1 MEGEV
6 NLMTRARLSS
16 IELTTLKAIANGL
29 SSKEIA
35 AIVSRSI
42 GAVEANIRTLFVK
55 LDAQS
60 RAHLVARAFC
70 LRVIASEDIAAAE
83 APYLQHETFP
93 NGESQRGEGVAT
105 MRTSRKFDR
114 L

>member
-1 MEGEV
+1 
-6 NLMTRARLSS
+6 MTRARLSS
-16 IELTTLKAIANGL
+16 IELAILKAIANGL

-35 AIVSRSI
+35 FIVNRSI
-42 GAVEANIRTLFVK
+42 GAVEANVRTLFVK

-70 LRVIASEDIAAAE
+70 LQVITHDDIGAAE
-83 APYLQHETFP
+83 EPYPQHETFA
-93 NGESQRGEGVAT
+93 NSEAQRAGGVAT
-105 MRTSRKFDR
+105 IRTSRKFDR

>member
-1 MEGEV
+1 
-6 NLMTRARLSS
+6 MTRARLSS
-16 IELTTLKAIANGL
+16 IELAILKAVANGV

-35 AIVSRSI
+35 FIVNRSI

-70 LRVIASEDIAAAE
+70 LHLVTCDDIEAAE
-83 APYLQHETFP
+83 TPYLQHETFG
-93 NGESQRGEGVAT
+93 NGDSQRLA
-105 MRTSRKFDR
+105 RASPR
-114 L
+114 

>member
-1 MEGEV
+1 
-6 NLMTRARLSS
+6 MTRTRLSS
-16 IELTTLKAIANGL
+16 IELATLKAIANGL

-35 AIVSRSI
+35 FIVSRSI

-70 LRVIASEDIAAAE
+70 LRVISCDDIDAAE
-83 APYLQHETFP
+83 APYLQTETLS
-93 NGESQRGEGVAT
+93 NGGSQRGEGVAT
-105 MRTSRKFDR
+105 MRASRKFDR